1 MKPRPIVRISR
12 GVAAGQAASVSRK
25 RSIFSQAPRQS
36 TSRHLIRMFLLESG
50 STMLPR
56 NASQPHDRYCA
67 MQLTQ
72 FAIQA
77 GTRAPKSNS

>member
-1 MKPRPIVRISR
+1 
-12 GVAAGQAASVSRK
+12 
-25 RSIFSQAPRQS
+25 
-36 TSRHLIRMFLLESG
+36 MFLLESG

-77 GTRAPKSNS
+77 VTRAPKSNSWALHDMANRVPSTTSVLLLEFGWLTRVWHLP

>member
-1 MKPRPIVRISR
+1 MKPRTEEIS
-12 GVAAGQAASVSRK
+12 GARK
-25 RSIFSQAPRQS
+25 VF
-36 TSRHLIRMFLLESG
+36 LESG

-72 FAIQA
+72 FATQA
-77 GTRAPKSNS
+77 VTRAPKSNS